1 MPSGIRRCSVAA
13 AGPAGTAFRP
23 AGGSIPPAGI
33 EDLRMPVADAADS
46 PGADRGPEGGLG
58 CSSPGSTFW
67 LAQPR
72 GASNVMSQ
80 AASAGGKREPPKT
93 DQPLVGD
100 AKMKETLGADGVF
113 ARTGRNERKIK
124 SSDRRR
130 CDGINGAQ
138 MTTAAVPGSIQ
149 PGSSQHA

>member
-80 AASAGGKREPPKT
+80 AASAGGKRE
-93 DQPLVGD
+93 
-100 AKMKETLGADGVF
+100 
-113 ARTGRNERKIK
+113 
-124 SSDRRR
+124 
-130 CDGINGAQ
+130 
-138 MTTAAVPGSIQ
+138 AAED
-149 PGSSQHA
+149 